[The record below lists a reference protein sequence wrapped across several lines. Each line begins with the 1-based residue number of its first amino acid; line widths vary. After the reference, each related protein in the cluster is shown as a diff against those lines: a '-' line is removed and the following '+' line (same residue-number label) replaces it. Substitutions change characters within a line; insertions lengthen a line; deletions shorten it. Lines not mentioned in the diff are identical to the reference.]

1 MADQRSSAD
10 LASLRQLPL
19 PNLVRQLGYGQDP
32 HDRRR
37 WKRPGSILS
46 LNGQRFYDH
55 LAGQGGGGAIDL
67 VKHARHGSF
76 REACQFLETF
86 VRRPSLS
93 SPTPPTLSLPED
105 CPANWPLVR
114 QRLAADRC
122 LSPRLL
128 QSCRERRLI
137 RADRR
142 VNAVFPCTDA
152 QRRVTGAEITGT
164 LVRPDS
170 SRFRMM
176 AARSRKSAGSFW
188 LPVSLAPPQTVILT
202 ESAID
207 ALSAWSLPWLHR
219 PHTVFLSTA
228 GVATRLPDWLHGW
241 KLQQIFGAFDADE
254 PGDHSAAK
262 LIANHPRVI
271 RLRPQGGKDWNDL
284 LKHHAAK
291 NQASPFLKP

>member
-19 PNLVRQLGYGQDP
+19 PDLARQLGYGQDP

-46 LNGQRFYDH
+46 LNGQRFYNH
-55 LAGQGGGGAIDL
+55 LAGQGGGDAIDL
-67 VKHARHGSF
+67 VKHARHCSF

-86 VRRPSLS
+86 DRRPSLS

-114 QRLAADRC
+114 QRPAADRR

-128 QSCRERRLI
+128 QGCRQRRLI

-142 VNAVFPCTDA
+142 VNAVFLCTDA

-164 LVRPDS
+164 LVRPDG

-188 LPVSLAPPQTVILT
+188 LPVSVSPPQTVILT

-207 ALSAWSLPWLHR
+207 ALSASSL
-219 PHTVFLSTA
+219 V
-228 GVATRLPDWLHGW
+228 
-241 KLQQIFGAFDADE
+241 
-254 PGDHSAAK
+254 AK
-262 LIANHPRVI
+262 LETPANLL
-271 RLRPQGGKDWNDL
+271 RLRCRRTRRPQRC
-284 LKHHAAK
+284 
-291 NQASPFLKP
+291 QAHRQPPPRHPFETSRGQRLERNPERSHDKKPSGSALESLTNRRHFRSVIDHRLTNRVLRLW